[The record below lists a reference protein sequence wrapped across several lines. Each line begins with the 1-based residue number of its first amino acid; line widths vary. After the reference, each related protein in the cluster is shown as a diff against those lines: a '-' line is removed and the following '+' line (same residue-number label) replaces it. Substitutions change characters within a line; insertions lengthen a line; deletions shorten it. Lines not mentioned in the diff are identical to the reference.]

1 MSRIGAKAISI
12 PSGITVEVK
21 PATSAGQGAV
31 VHVKGPKGTL
41 TYTLLPEVGIEIEGN
56 VLTVKRIKENGEAK
70 ARHGLARALLVNMIK
85 GVETGHERKLEIV
98 GVGYKAMPKGK
109 ILNLAL
115 GFSHPVDFAL
125 PDGIE
130 VVQDEKNKNLITIK
144 GIDKQLVGQVAA
156 DLRSLRPPEPYKGK
170 GIRYSDEHV
179 RRKPGKAAAA
189 KGAAA

>member
-1 MSRIGAKAISI
+1 MSRIGAKAIAI

-21 PATSAGQGAV
+21 GSV
-31 VHVKGPKGTL
+31 VHVKGPKGEL
-41 TYTLLPEVGIEIEGN
+41 TYTLLPEVGIEVEGST
-56 VLTVKRIKENGEAK
+56 LRVKRVKENGDAK

-109 ILNLAL
+109 ILNLSL
-115 GFSHPVDFAL
+115 GFSHPVDFTL
-125 PDGIE
+125 PAGIE
-130 VVQDEKNKNLITIK
+130 VVQDEKNKNLLTIK

-170 GIRYSDEHV
+170 GIRYTDEVV

-189 KGAAA
+189 KGAAAA